1 MPLPVFARSR
11 HLSGKYTSNLTDQ
24 HMTLLEA
31 IKARHSVRAYKE
43 LPLTEDV
50 VKVLN
55 EQIAVLNREG
65 NLHIQLILNEPKAF
79 QGTLAKYGKF
89 RNVSNYIVMAG
100 KKADDLD
107 ERVGYYGEHLV
118 LLAQT
123 LGLNT
128 CWVGLSYS
136 KVPGT
141 YVLDEGEKIACY
153 IAIGYGETQGVG
165 HKIKTVEQ
173 VSRSAVR
180 TLGSSKNASDITPK
194 WFQKG
199 VEAALLAPTAVNQQK
214 FLFEYAGIEN
224 NRHQVIAKRK
234 FSMIGYTQ
242 MDLGIAKYHFEI
254 GAGKEDEGENHSS
267 DGEYQSS
274 DGEYQS
280 SGGEHQ
286 LVFDWV

>member
-1 MPLPVFARSR
+1 
-11 HLSGKYTSNLTDQ
+11 
-24 HMTLLEA
+24 MTIQEA
-31 IKARHSVRAYKE
+31 IQARHAVRSYKDV
-43 LPLTEDV
+43 PLSEDIINTLQS
-50 VKVLN
+50 K
-55 EQIAVLNREG
+55 IAEINTTG
-65 NLHIQLILNEPKAF
+65 SLHAQLILNEPKAF

-89 RNVSNYIVMAG
+89 RGVTNYIVMAG
-100 KKADDLD
+100 QKADDLD
-107 ERVGYYGEHLV
+107 ERVGYYGEQLV

-173 VSRSAVR
+173 VS
-180 TLGSSKNASDITPK
+180 NASDITPS
-194 WFQKG
+194 WFKRG

-214 FLFEYAGIEN
+214 FSFEYVGMSN
-224 NRHQVIAKRK
+224 GHHQVLAKK
-234 FSMIGYTQ
+234 GFSMIGYTQ

-254 GAGKEDEGENHSS
+254 AAGIDKFKW
-267 DGEYQSS
+267 
-274 DGEYQS
+274 
-280 SGGEHQ
+280 
-286 LVFDWV
+286 L